1 MAARREKPRLIV
13 LAPEPIFRSFF
24 DAGRRR
30 RLGRS
35 FRWARAGGRTLTPPL
50 RKMLAEAQALV
61 TTWDSP
67 RLGDDLPKIAPR
79 LRMIAHCGGEVKGRF
94 ARPLF
99 TRLTITNAPGPM
111 ARFVAELAVAFLL
124 HAARNIDGYRQALR
138 SRSNAVYERLH
149 RLGAPPD
156 ESILDRP
163 VGLFG
168 FGRIGR
174 AIAEMLAPFGV
185 RLLVHDPYVPDA
197 VIRRHGGAPSS
208 WRTLLRARHLI
219 LAAGLTDRTRGILDR
234 AALARLPDGA
244 TIINVA
250 RGGLVDLRALTEE
263 VRRGRLRCALDVTD
277 PSEPLPPRH
286 PLRRL
291 RGAVLTPHVGSAQ
304 REVRLRMADD
314 VLTDLE
320 RYFRGRPVRNRVT
333 ARMLERMT

>member
-1 MAARREKPRLIV
+1 MAARREKPRLVV
-13 LAPEPIFRSFF
+13 LAPDPLFRSFF

-35 FRWARAGGRTLTPPL
+35 FRWTRSGVRPLTPPL
-50 RKMLAEAQALV
+50 RTLLADAEALV

-67 RLGDDLPKIAPR
+67 RFGEELHELAPR
-79 LRMIAHCGGEVKGRF
+79 LRVIAHCGGEVKARF

-99 TRLTITNAPGPM
+99 ARLTITNAPEPM

-124 HAARNIDGYRQALR
+124 HAARNVDGYRQALR
-138 SRSNAVYERLH
+138 ARSNAVYERLH

-156 ESILDRP
+156 ETILDRP
-163 VGLFG
+163 VGLLG

-174 AIAEMLAPFGV
+174 AIAGMLAPFDV
-185 RLLVHDPYVPDA
+185 RLLVHDPYVPAA
-197 VIRRHGGAPSS
+197 VIRRRGGVPST
-208 WRTLLRARHLI
+208 WRSLLRSRHLI

-244 TIINVA
+244 TVINVA
-250 RGGLVDLRALTEE
+250 RGGLVDLRALTDE

-277 PSEPLPPRH
+277 PEEPLPPRH

-291 RGAVLTPHVGSAQ
+291 PGAVLTPHVGSAQ
-304 REVRLRMADD
+304 RAVRLRMADD

-320 RYFRGRPVRNRVT
+320 LFFRGRPVRNRVT